1 MSVSKAALHLR
12 LFVAFALVALLSSL
26 SSALVVMVVTGQHS
40 EDEAALRL
48 HSAANLVLAM
58 VEVEKDRDL
67 SDAAELAARLGMQ
80 QELEQAAI
88 GRIVAGSR
96 QRIRDDFLAVVDA
109 TGQLVAEDSLAPGL
123 SLGAA
128 EAVRLALAGRSAALV
143 TLDSGTLRIEGAA
156 PIQRDG
162 AVVGGVVAGDLVDSR
177 FLGQIKRSTGLE
189 AALMSGDRLLSST
202 LEEPR
207 PEVEQSL
214 AAVLRVGNTA
224 ERIEAGE
231 QVVAR
236 PTVGERGYVGL
247 LVPLAGAGGRT
258 VAALFL
264 GMPSSQLSARQLE
277 LLLPLLGLLAVA
289 LLVVAGISFLVS
301 RAMAERLAPSL
312 REQASDRIRLD
323 GLEIDR
329 ARHEA
334 VLRGRPLFL
343 TPTEFKILWVLAGS
357 PGRVF
362 TRQEL
367 MEHLWGTD
375 FAPDSGVVDTHIG
388 NLRRKIE
395 ADPAKPE
402 YILTVRG
409 VGFKFRPPAP

>member
-1 MSVSKAALHLR
+1 MSKSALHLR

-26 SSALVVMVVTGQHS
+26 SSALVVMVVTGQRS
-40 EDEAALRL
+40 EDEAVLRL
-48 HSAANLVLAM
+48 HSAANIVLAL

-80 QELEQAAI
+80 RELEQATI
-88 GRIVAGSR
+88 ERTIAGSR
-96 QRIRDDFLAVVDA
+96 QRIRDDFLAVVDG

-123 SLGAA
+123 GVGAT
-128 EAVRLALAGRSAALV
+128 EAIRLALAGRSVALV
-143 TLDSGTLRIEGAA
+143 AFDDKALRIEAAA

-189 AALMSGDRLLSST
+189 AALLNDGRLLAST

-207 PEVEQSL
+207 SEMEQGL
-214 AAVLRVGNTA
+214 VAALHAGNAA

-231 QVVAR
+231 QVVTSPR
-236 PTVGERGYVGL
+236 VGERGYMGL
-247 LVPLAGAGGRT
+247 LVPLAGIGGRT
-258 VAALFL
+258 VAVLFL
-264 GMPSSQLSARQLE
+264 GMPASQLSARQLE
-277 LLLPLLGLLAVA
+277 LLLPLLGLLSVA
-289 LLVVAGISFLVS
+289 LLLVAGVGFLVA
-301 RAMAERLAPSL
+301 RAMADRLVPPIA
-312 REQASDRIRLD
+312 EQATDRIRLD
-323 GLEIDR
+323 GLEIDW

-334 VLRGRPLFL
+334 ALRGRPLSL
-343 TPTEFKILWVLAGS
+343 TPTEFKLLWVLARS

-367 MEHLWGTD
+367 MEQLWGTD
-375 FAPDSGVVDTHIG
+375 FAPESGVVDTHIG